1 MKGAVTIGLFKRRKK
16 VQEIRAEPMNQAII
30 LTLEGLIGSTDKV
43 TRAQAMEIPT
53 VGACISKIGE
63 EIAKLPVRLYRRDGE
78 EVTEITDDP
87 RLRLLNGETGDTL
100 STVDMWKA
108 AVEDYFLGRGAWIF
122 VDSDGFTVRGLH
134 YVDSR
139 SIGILSNADPVFKT
153 FRINIGGR
161 TYFDFQFIKLLRR
174 TRDGWTN
181 IPLQED
187 SNTAFA
193 AAYNALKLENQMN
206 AKGGCQPGFLK
217 SERHISDESIT
228 KIRDNY
234 KQMYSNDNGDQKIV
248 VLNAG
253 IDFQPAASTAAE
265 MQLNENKRTSS
276 TELCKLFGFP
286 HTVIDGGATEDDN
299 RKYIAAVVAL
309 LNQIETA
316 LDAVL
321 LLESEKDEGYYWAFD
336 TKELTRGSMKERYEA
351 YEVAVRNNILQI
363 DEIRREEDYE
373 PLGFNFVKL
382 GLQDV
387 LLNPETMEV
396 FTPNTGQ
403 TKNLLTGEERA
414 DGTELRWGDSW
425 KYQDRDG
432 NGQWGASRLGKG
444 GVKPQFRVDPAETG
458 GGELFGGSGKGGSSG
473 GKSGKK
479 VDKSEKDDIIKP
491 EDVSATG
498 ENELRVK
505 GFPSKQKL
513 NNHWRNGRTHAE
525 EYKPDGITT
534 KEQYEKRGVELAESA
549 ADGKRILGYKTKEGF
564 ICRYDVKKNDYV
576 KADINK
582 GLRTLFKP
590 TEGIDYFN
598 YWKGKEGVK

>member
-1 MKGAVTIGLFKRRKK
+1 MKGVVTIGLFRKRKQQ
-16 VQEIRAEPMNQAII
+16 QEIRAEPMTQTTI

-108 AVEDYFLGRGAWIF
+108 AVGDYYLGRGAWIF
-122 VDSDGFTVRGLH
+122 VDSDGLTVRGLH

-139 SIGILSNADPVFKT
+139 SIGVLSNADPIFKS
-153 FRINIGGR
+153 FRISVGGQ
-161 TYFDFQFIKLLRR
+161 TYYDFQFIRLLRR
-174 TRDGWTN
+174 TYDGWTN

-193 AAYNALKLENQMN
+193 AAYNSLKLENQMN

-217 SERHISDESIT
+217 SEKHLSSEAIT
-228 KIRDNY
+228 TIRETY
-234 KQMYSNDNGDQKIV
+234 KQMYSNDNSDQKIV
-248 VLNAG
+248 VLNGG
-253 IDFQPAASTAAE
+253 IDFQPASTTAAE

-336 TKELTRGSMKERYEA
+336 TKELTRGSMKERFDA

-382 GLQDV
+382 GLSDV

-414 DGTELRWGDSW
+414 EELRGWVTINGKHLLLGDGGDS
-425 KYQDRDG
+425 
-432 NGQWGASRLGKG
+432 
-444 GVKPQFRVDPAETG
+444 G
-458 GGELFGGSGKGGSSG
+458 GGGSKGG

-479 VDKSEKDDIIKP
+479 VDKSEKPDIIKL
-491 EDVSATG
+491 EDIEVGKSVGAKAKNYEILDPSTG
-498 ENELRVK
+498 EYFKFAEGTKIQNAEVFAGK
-505 GFPSKQKL
+505 GCKKALDKAVAEGLEKQI
-513 NNHWRNGRTHAE
+513 G
-525 EYKPDGITT
+525 G
-534 KEQYEKRGVELAESA
+534 
-549 ADGKRILGYKTKEGF
+549 
-564 ICRYDVKKNDYV
+564 
-576 KADINK
+576 KADNWQHAK
-582 GLRTLFKP
+582 GH
-590 TEGIDYFN
+590 GIIDY
-598 YWKGKEGVK
+598 YGEERPA

>member
-217 SERHISDESIT
+217 SEKHISDEAIT

-403 TKNLLTGEERA
+403 TKNLVTGEERA
-414 DGTELRWGDSW
+414 ELRGRIPIRGAKGQFNGSIS
-425 KYQDRDG
+425 DG
-432 NGQWGASRLGKG
+432 KS
-444 GVKPQFRVDPAETG
+444 G
-458 GGELFGGSGKGGSSG
+458 GGSKSG
-473 GKSGKK
+473 GKSAKK
-479 VDKSEKDDIIKP
+479 VDKSEKLDIIKL
-491 EDVSATG
+491 EDIEVGKSVGAKAKNYEILDPSTG
-498 ENELRVK
+498 EYFKFAEGTKIQNAEVFAGK
-505 GFPSKQKL
+505 GCKKALDKAVAEGLEKQI
-513 NNHWRNGRTHAE
+513 G
-525 EYKPDGITT
+525 G
-534 KEQYEKRGVELAESA
+534 
-549 ADGKRILGYKTKEGF
+549 
-564 ICRYDVKKNDYV
+564 
-576 KADINK
+576 KADNWQHAK
-582 GLRTLFKP
+582 GH
-590 TEGIDYFN
+590 GIIDYYGEERPAEVHWFQE
-598 YWKGKEGVK
+598 KTVGKHKFKIKRWED

>member
-1 MKGAVTIGLFKRRKK
+1 MVDIGLFSRRKQR
-16 VQEIRAEPMNQAII
+16 QEIRAEPVI
-30 LTLEGLIGSTDKV
+30 LTLEGLLGSTDKV
-43 TRAQAMEIPT
+43 TREQAMEIPT
-53 VGACISKIGE
+53 VSACISKISE
-63 EIAKLPVRLYRRDGE
+63 EVAKLPVRLFRREGDQ
-78 EVTEITDDP
+78 VTEITEDS
-87 RLRLLNGETGDTL
+87 RLKLLNGETGDTL

-108 AVEDYFLGRGAWIF
+108 AIGDYYLGRGAWIY
-122 VDSDGFTVRGLH
+122 VNSDGFRVSSLH

-139 SIGILSNADPVFKT
+139 DISVLSNTDPVFKQ
-153 FRINIGGR
+153 FRVTIGGR
-161 TYFDFQFIKLLRR
+161 MYFDFQFLKLLRR
-174 TRDGWTN
+174 TLDGWTN

-187 SNTAFA
+187 NNTAFA
-193 AAYNALKLENQMN
+193 AAYNSLKLENQMN

-217 SERHISDESIT
+217 SDKHISAEAIAA
-228 KIRDNY
+228 IRENY
-234 KQMYSNDNGDQKIV
+234 KQMYSNDNSDQKIV

-265 MQLNENKRTSS
+265 MQLNENKRSSS

-321 LLESEKDEGYYWAFD
+321 LLESEKEEGYYWAFD

-351 YEVAVRNNILQI
+351 YEIAVRNNILQL

-387 LLNPETMEV
+387 LLNPETMDV

-414 DGTELRWGDSW
+414 EDVELRE
-425 KYQDRDG
+425 YIQLP
-432 NGQWGASRLGKG
+432 NGKMNGS
-444 GVKPQFRVDPAETG
+444 TG
-458 GGELFGGSGKGGSSG
+458 GNNGGNKGSG
-473 GKSGKK
+473 GKSSNKGGKSAKK
-479 VDKSEKDDIIKP
+479 VDKSAKSGIIKP

-498 ENELRVK
+498 ENELSVK

-513 NNHWRNGRTHAE
+513 NNHWQNGRTHAD
-525 EYKPDGITT
+525 EYKDDGITT

-549 ADGKRILGYKTKEGF
+549 ADGKRIFGYKTVEGF
-564 ICRYDVKKNDYV
+564 ICRYDIKKNDYV

-590 TEGIDYFN
+590 KDGIDYFN
-598 YWKGKEGVK
+598 SKKAEEGVE